1 MKIELIKK
9 QAAGRAKSL
18 LSDYGIQDVP
28 VNVHALAREV
38 GARIVEEV
46 LDDDTSGVLVIKNN
60 QAVIGVNKYH
70 HHRRQRF
77 TIAHE
82 LGHFLL
88 HRDDASVFVDTIF
101 YRDANSSEGMD
112 EQEIAANAFAA
123 ELLMPEP
130 ILRQYL
136 KSQGIDLFDDV
147 AVKRLALRF
156 DVSEQAL
163 TIRLINLR
171 LIAA

>member
-1 MKIELIKK
+1 MNIKQIKK
-9 QAAGRAKSL
+9 QAAARAQAL
-18 LSDYGIQDVP
+18 LDEYGIRDVP
-28 VNVHALAREV
+28 IDVHALANEK
-38 GARIVEEV
+38 GARVVEEA

-70 HHRRQRF
+70 HHRRRRF

-88 HRDDASVFVDTIF
+88 HGNGPKVFVDTIF
-101 YRDANSSEGMD
+101 YRDADSTEGLY
-112 EQEIAANAFAA
+112 EEEIAANAFAA
-123 ELLMPEP
+123 ELLMPER

-136 KSQGIDLFDDV
+136 DRQGIDVLDEV
-147 AVKRLALRF
+147 AVKRLALKF

-163 TIRLINLR
+163 TIRLINLG